1 MNTSSY
7 GAIFENTHDATGAR
21 ELARSV
27 RSFLEQLDLDPKSVN
42 DWELLTAEAANR
54 AVLGQ
59 KSPSSQP
66 DRIEALV
73 NVWPD
78 SVVVSVESCQ
88 AIVSSEAAPAA
99 PLDDEEEMR
108 RHLGDLIITQ
118 LTDATRDQSS
128 RQVRRQVMWRSL
140 RSLPESDAQCNEVL
154 ESTLDLMTEEL
165 GASYESLC
173 ALFQFSQEFAEAEDA
188 SACIQRWLK
197 EVLRLTGA
205 TWFVFRR
212 VSSSANSI
220 ELIATSLDDTAS
232 SEPVPALLLDT
243 DSIEATV
250 FNTGKEMW
258 FDGCT
263 PSVQRSALQDLLGHD
278 AAGLSCPV
286 KAAGKVYGV
295 LSVGF
300 EGGQCPFSAR
310 DSRIVRAFA
319 GFTGIQ
325 LGFAEARRESLLAS
339 LMRRDL
345 ASAAEAQRSLLPKI
359 MPVTPG
365 YSSAALLIPALQVG
379 GDLYDVISVDD
390 EGTLFV
396 IADVMGK
403 GSAAALFAIL
413 LRSHLHALTRHA
425 SQPGELLSRL
435 NAGLFA
441 DLDNCSTFISV
452 QVAWLDHKSGSIT
465 IATAG
470 HCPALAVDPQGHVL
484 IEARGDG
491 PPLGISRDATFAEL
505 RLTAEQAGHVLMI
518 TDGATDARNPKGE
531 MLGKEPLITCL
542 TRFAANG
549 GVASGLLDNVRG
561 VIHQHVAGADA
572 ADDITLLVISR
583 QPLLNAT
590 PEPANPSTYY
600 E

>member
-1 MNTSSY
+1 MNSTSY
-7 GAIFENTHDATGAR
+7 GAIFENSHDATGAR

-27 RSFLEQLDLDPKSVN
+27 RAFLEKMDHDPKSVN
-42 DWELLTAEAANR
+42 DWELLIAEAANR
-54 AVLGQ
+54 AVSSQ
-59 KSPSSQP
+59 ASPSLLS

-88 AIVSSEAAPAA
+88 AIVHAVKALAIPA
-99 PLDDEEEMR
+99 EEEEEQQR
-108 RHLGDLIITQ
+108 QLSDLIISQ
-118 LTDATRDQSS
+118 LADATCDLSS
-128 RQVRRQVMWRSL
+128 RQVRRLVMRRSL
-140 RSLPESDAQCNEVL
+140 SSPPESEAQCNEVL

-165 GASYESLC
+165 GTTYESLC
-173 ALFQFSQEFAEAEDA
+173 ALFQSSQEFAETEDTT
-188 SACIQRWLK
+188 ACIQRWLK

-212 VSSSANSI
+212 ISGDGTSL
-220 ELIATSLDDTAS
+220 ELAATSQGGTS
-232 SEPVPALLLDT
+232 PTGPATPLPLGT
-243 DSIEATV
+243 DSIEACV
-250 FNTGKEMW
+250 MKTGKEVW
-258 FDGCT
+258 FDNCT
-263 PSVQRSALQDLLGHD
+263 PTAQLGALQDLLGHD
-278 AAGLSCPV
+278 VAGLSCPV

-295 LSVGF
+295 LSAGF
-300 EGGQCPFSAR
+300 EGGQCRFSAR

-325 LGFAEARRESLLAS
+325 IGFAEARLESLLTS

-345 ASAAEAQRSLLPKI
+345 AAAAEAQRSLLPQV
-359 MPVTPG
+359 MPDTPG

-379 GDLYDVISVDD
+379 GDFYDVIPVDG

-413 LRSHLHALTRHA
+413 LRSHLHAQTHLA
-425 SQPGELLSRL
+425 SQPGELLARL
-435 NAGLFA
+435 NASLFT

-452 QVAWLDHKSGSIT
+452 QVAWLDHKTGSIT

-470 HCPALAVDPQGHVL
+470 HCPALAVDPQGHIIL
-484 IEARGDG
+484 EARGDG

-505 RLTAEQAGHVLMI
+505 RLTDGQAGHLVMI
-518 TDGATDARNPKGE
+518 TDGATDARNLRGE

-542 TRFAANG
+542 THFTSQG
-549 GVASGLLDNVRG
+549 GSAVDLLENIRK
-561 VIHQHVAGADA
+561 VIEQHVAGAEA

-583 QPLLNAT
+583 KHQLTST
-590 PEPANPSTYY
+590 PSH
-600 E
+600 